1 MKSISRLA
9 TSATVALLFF
19 FFSTAASQHHSPS
32 ADAIPTFGV
41 GALFQHTTSRNQRVI
56 TQAVDFVVSMQTAP
70 TCTRMAASH
79 LMNECK
85 LLENAP
91 DFARSRPE
99 AYLDNVKTEYAA
111 KLAVCE
117 LLSAQPSNPMPP
129 PNCDVLVPTSRAC
142 SKGGTWWY
150 SRPET
155 TINDKQCYPEMKEY
169 QYVQCLKTLQSSPQY
184 WTSFS
189 NARQNAVVMC
199 QASRDAIERENH
211 LEVFKNLTQ
220 VMGAASSTMQKSA
233 EEYETLIKDQKQFA
247 DDVREAQDRFEQDF
261 HTVQERALATVG
273 TLDNKFHT
281 FMETSMSRLVT
292 ALADNQSNE
301 ITRIRQEMQAFSADL
316 MAESS
321 QFANYFHNQLQ
332 AHHEHALT
340 SLQMNHE
347 AQIDN
352 YNVLSGRMDDL
363 HETAAKTNIAANSSF
378 NTIVGIEQRLV
389 NLSNQADHIAQG
401 FAFFSALPQLL
412 SSLFRGAVAAVGVIF
427 LFSVLCKVNRRLA
440 TYAAGACSSAY
451 FFHMC
456 GLYQWLG
463 NLPSQTVNMQQHT
476 WVATVLNM
484 SSTQKAASLIM
495 MLWLGAYP
503 IGYINVYL
511 GTVIGTAVSRLL
523 GSYWLRQYSN
533 DGGMGLLPGIE
544 IPANIPPRKVQSYY
558 RGFMN
563 MGLDPFL
570 SDPTPPSLSSVLPF
584 ASCEPPSDV

>member
-1 MKSISRLA
+1 
-9 TSATVALLFF
+9 
-19 FFSTAASQHHSPS
+19 
-32 ADAIPTFGV
+32 
-41 GALFQHTTSRNQRVI
+41 VI
-56 TQAVDFVVSMQTAP
+56 MQAVDFVVSMQTAP

-142 SKGGTWWY
+142 SKSGAWWH

-155 TINDKQCYPEMKEY
+155 TIDGKQCYPEMKEY

-211 LEVFKNLTQ
+211 LEVFKNLTH
-220 VMGAASSTMQKSA
+220 VMGAASFTMQKST
-233 EEYETLIKDQKQFA
+233 EEYEALVRNQKQFA
-247 DDVREAQDRFEQDF
+247 NEMREAQDRLQQDV
-261 HTVQERALATVG
+261 HDVQEKALATVG

-281 FMETSMSRLVT
+281 FMETSISELVT
-292 ALADNQSNE
+292 ALAENQSNE
-301 ITRIRQEMQAFSADL
+301 IIRIRQEMQAFSGDV

-321 QFANYFHNQLQ
+321 RFARYFNDQLQ
-332 AHHEHALT
+332 AHHEQALI
-340 SLQMNHE
+340 SLQINHD

-352 YNVLSGRMDDL
+352 YNVLSGKMGDL

-378 NTIVGIEQRLV
+378 NKIIGIEQRLV
-389 NLSNQADHIAQG
+389 ILSDQADHIAQG

-412 SSLFRGAVAAVGVIF
+412 SYLLRGLVAAVAVIF
-427 LFSVLCKVNRRLA
+427 LFSVLCKINKRLA
-440 TYAAGACSSAY
+440 RYAAGACSSAY

-463 NLPSQTVNMQQHT
+463 NFPSQAVNMQHHT
-476 WVATVLNM
+476 WVAMVANM
-484 SSTQKAASLIM
+484 SSTQKAAGLIM

-503 IGYINVYL
+503 VGYINVYL
-511 GTVIGTAVSRLL
+511 GTVLGSAVSRLL

-544 IPANIPPRKVQSYY
+544 IPANITPRKVQSHY
-558 RGFMN
+558 RGFMD
-563 MGLDPFL
+563 MDRYP
-570 SDPTPPSLSSVLPF
+570 SHPTSPSLNSMLPF
-584 ASCEPPSDV
+584 ASSSPPSTDV